1 MRSQNYRAFCSP
13 TPRSSHRIIGS
24 ERSLGGYCQWVLDE
38 VRQLSSGFAA
48 TWVQITKDQTGQ
60 VLGTLTPREEKV
72 IKLRF
77 GLEDGSK
84 HTLEEIGQSFAVTRE
99 RIRQIEAKALRKL
112 RHPSRLRKL
121 RAFMDGVRD

>member
-1 MRSQNYRAFCSP
+1 MGTGRGSP
-13 TPRSSHRIIGS
+13 NV
-24 ERSLGGYCQWVLDE
+24 EW
-38 VRQLSSGFAA
+38 FAA

-72 IKLRF
+72 IKMRF

-99 RIRQIEAKALRKL
+99 RIRQIEGKALRKL

-121 RAFMDGVRD
+121 RAFMDGVRG